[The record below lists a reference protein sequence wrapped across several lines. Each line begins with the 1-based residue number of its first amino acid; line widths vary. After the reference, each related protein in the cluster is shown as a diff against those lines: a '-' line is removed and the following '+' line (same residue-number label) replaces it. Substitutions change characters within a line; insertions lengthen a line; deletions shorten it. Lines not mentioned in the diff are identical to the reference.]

1 MSSVDKIAKELSSLT
16 VLEVVSLIDTLKAE
30 WNISDAD
37 LAPAA
42 AVAVAPSA
50 GVVAEEKD
58 SFEVILASSGEN
70 KMNVI
75 KEVKNLLGFSLKDA
89 KDLVDAAPKSLKSD
103 VSKKDAEDLKS
114 KLEAVGAKVELK

>member
-50 GVVAEEKD
+50 VVAEEKD

>member
-1 MSSVDKIAKELSSLT
+1 MSNVDKIAKDLSSLT
-16 VLEVVSLIDTLKAE
+16 VLEVVSLIDALKAE

-42 AVAVAPSA
+42 VAAAPAAAGAAV
-50 GVVAEEKD
+50 EEKD
-58 SFEVILASSGEN
+58 SFEVVLASAGES

-75 KEVKNLLGFSLKDA
+75 KEVKNLLGLSLKDA

-114 KLEAVGAKVELK
+114 KLEAAGAKIELK